1 MIPGRGASP
10 SAEGLDVTNAWVKR
24 PRVDQALRVRFK
36 RPSPIMAPVVI
47 GAFKCVHQSLH
58 SSGGA
63 VKALARSDNLD
74 LDDATLT
81 TANTVDGVD
90 AEPAADKQPG
100 HQKLSHRIPLS
111 EHACQGCA
119 PLLFLV
125 PITCCLPRNAC
136 CDRPVAAKECSVL

>member
-1 MIPGRGASP
+1 MITGGGASL

-24 PRVDQALRVRFK
+24 PRVDQALRVRFR
-36 RPSPIMAPVVI
+36 RPSPLMAPVVI
-47 GAFKCVHQSLH
+47 GALKCVHQSLH

-100 HQKLSHRIPLS
+100 HHNLTPRTPLTAHTS
-111 EHACQGCA
+111 QRCL
-119 PLLFLV
+119 PLLFFY
-125 PITCCLPRNAC
+125 PIPSL
-136 CDRPVAAKECSVL
+136 